1 MKKIV
6 RGKQYPSVRGKL
18 VDWVEHKFEEGTLY
32 IYIRFQD
39 KTELTFALG
48 CRLVIEEA
56 VLGNLSTG
64 NYKTI
69 KNFVSN
75 EQGD

>member
-6 RGKQYPSVRGKL
+6 RGKQFPGVRGKV
-18 VDWVEHKFEEGTLY
+18 VDWVEHKFEEGMLY
-32 IYIRFQD
+32 IHIRFQD
-39 KTELTFALG
+39 RTELTYTLG
-48 CRLVIEEA
+48 SRLVIEEA

-69 KNFVSN
+69 SKYASN
-75 EQGD
+75 EQE